1 MKKTI
6 KDLQVEIETI
16 KKMQNER
23 KLETKIQE
31 LKQEHKA
38 NFINKV

>member
-23 KLETKIQE
+23 KLETKIRE
-31 LKQEHKA
+31 LKQEHEA
-38 NFINKV
+38 NFINRI